1 MRTRADKKVHIDN
14 FAGQDKTLLTFDNVE
29 KEEVFHFYENGSL
42 CPHEGYYIYYEKNEE
57 MQNYMIEHKERPCIE
72 KRVR

>member
-1 MRTRADKKVHIDN
+1 M
-14 FAGQDKTLLTFDNVE
+14 E

-72 KRVR
+72 KEYDDKVSRDSDNYTGQKTLN